1 MSRGQRSLLLLCGLL
16 ALGLSGV
23 LCDHRSD
30 SPQQDQEQ
38 LLHHNSHQ
46 QQPPS
51 STHQHLKAERS
62 GTYYLH
68 DVDNK
73 ARFGGVAGV
82 GGSGITLLLPILLVL
97 GLFVIIIPIF
107 GLLFTTGLAGGFG
120 GFGGL
125 GAGVPGGLYPA
136 ASAAGRKWTGA
147 ESPLLS
153 QENVIKMVSFVDKA
167 LQDFGKQLKVKQ
179 S

>member
-1 MSRGQRSLLLLCGLL
+1 MSRGRRSLLLLCGLL
-16 ALGLSGV
+16 ALGLNCV
-23 LCDHRSD
+23 LCDHGSD
-30 SPQQDQEQ
+30 SLQQDQEQ

-46 QQPPS
+46 QPPS
-51 STHQHLKAERS
+51 SAHQHLKAERS

-73 ARFGGVAGV
+73 ARFGVAGV
-82 GGSGITLLLPILLVL
+82 GGSGLTLLLPILLVL

-107 GLLFTTGLAGGFG
+107 GLLFTTGIAGGFG
-120 GFGGL
+120 GF

-147 ESPLLS
+147 ESSILS

>member
-1 MSRGQRSLLLLCGLL
+1 MSRVVLLQLCASL
-16 ALGLSGV
+16 ALAATVCLA
-23 LCDHRSD
+23 DHGSD
-30 SPQQDQEQ
+30 GAHQQDAEQ
-38 LLHHNSHQ
+38 LLQAHH
-46 QQPPS
+46 PS
-51 STHQHLKAERS
+51 LKAERS

-73 ARFGGVAGV
+73 ARFGVAGV
-82 GGSGITLLLPILLVL
+82 GGSGLTILLPILLVL

-107 GLLFTTGLAGGFG
+107 GLLFTTGLASGGLGGF
-120 GFGGL
+120 

-136 ASAAGRKWTGA
+136 ASAAGRKWMGG

-167 LQDFGKQLKVKQ
+167 LQDFGKQLKLKK

>member
-1 MSRGQRSLLLLCGLL
+1 MSRGRRSLLLLCGLL
-16 ALGLSGV
+16 ALGLKGV
-23 LCDHRSD
+23 LCDHGSD
-30 SPQQDQEQ
+30 SSQQDHEQQ

-46 QQPPS
+46 QPPS
-51 STHQHLKAERS
+51 TTHQQLKAERS

-73 ARFGGVAGV
+73 ARFGVAGL
-82 GGSGITLLLPILLVL
+82 GGSGLTLLLPILLVL

-107 GLLFTTGLAGGFG
+107 GLLFTTSLAGGFG
-120 GFGGL
+120 GGGFGG
-125 GAGVPGGLYPA
+125 GVPGGLYPA
-136 ASAAGRKWTGA
+136 ASAAGRMWAGA
-147 ESPLLS
+147 DSSLLS

-167 LQDFGKQLKVKQ
+167 LQDFGKQFKQKKQ

>member
-1 MSRGQRSLLLLCGLL
+1 MSRGRRSFFLLCGLL
-16 ALGLSGV
+16 ALGLKGA
-23 LCDHRSD
+23 LCDHGSD
-30 SPQQDQEQ
+30 SSQQDHEQQ

-46 QQPPS
+46 QPPS
-51 STHQHLKAERS
+51 TTHQQLKAERS

-73 ARFGGVAGV
+73 ARFGVAGV
-82 GGSGITLLLPILLVL
+82 GGSGLTLLLPILLVL

-120 GFGGL
+120 GGGF

-136 ASAAGRKWTGA
+136 ASAAGRKWVGA
-147 ESPLLS
+147 DSPLLS
-153 QENVIKMVSFVDKA
+153 QENVIKMVSYVDKA
-167 LQDFGKQLKVKQ
+167 LQDFGKQFKNKQ